1 MTEKDYSINAGDLTV
16 PPAEQN
22 RLPMVDEIRE
32 LPPVHQYVIDVDR
45 MVRRTSETEV
55 KIALMEVLDAVS
67 AIKVNYEARDWRSA
81 TPKGPETIKA
91 EAIEIIKRAL
101 K

>member
-55 KIALMEVLDAVS
+55 KIALMELLDTVTELS
-67 AIKVNYEARDWRSA
+67 TKHPSRDWRGN
-81 TPKGPETIKA
+81 PKTAEEIK
-91 EAIEIIKRAL
+91 IEVIRIIKRAL

>member
-1 MTEKDYSINAGDLTV
+1 MTKDQSINAGDLTV

-22 RLPMVDEIRE
+22 GLPMVSEIRE
-32 LPPVHQYVIDVDR
+32 MPPVHQYVIDVDR

-55 KIALMEVLDAVS
+55 KIALMEVLDTVS
-67 AIKVNYEARDWRSA
+67 AVNTDRPSGDWRRD
-81 TPKGPETIKA
+81 PKAPEEIKK
-91 EAIEIIKRAL
+91 EVIEIIKRAL